1 MLKQLTINGFT
12 LIAEADVPFHKG
24 FTAIT
29 GETGA
34 GKSVLLKAL
43 RMVCGDKAQ
52 TTMVRT
58 GAEKA
63 IVEGIFDIHDEPRV
77 KEMLDELELDQDDEL
92 IIRRE
97 ILENGKGR
105 ARINGSVVS
114 LPDLQKLGEELIQMH
129 GQSEQLLLRDTRT
142 HAQML
147 DNYAGNSEI
156 LSDYS
161 KHWTA
166 WNATLA
172 KINDTEN
179 KAKELAA
186 QKDFLKFQYDEL
198 SKANLREGEEEEL
211 EDKVSLASKSET
223 ERNTL
228 NEIQSL
234 LGNDNG
240 LLDQLQLLQSK
251 LRNLAI
257 KIPKYENDLNALEE
271 VADPFESIC
280 KDLMRLSPARSLSP
294 MEIDKA
300 NSRIALIQK
309 LKRKYRTDVTGLIA
323 LTEQRREELSSLE
336 NLDADLE
343 ELNRELQHHKAELDR
358 VATSLSEKRKI
369 SALKFD
375 NAVQGYLRN
384 LGMPKATFKTNI
396 TPQAPTP
403 NGCDSIEF
411 RLAPNPGEG
420 EKSLQKAVSGGE
432 LSRVLLA
439 IKSVMAE
446 LDKVPLLIF
455 DEVDSGISGEIGNS
469 IGDALR
475 NLGKHHQVLTITH
488 LHQVA
493 SRAENQLSVAK
504 KEIDGRTYTSIKDL
518 DREGRVDELVRMLGG
533 ESETVR
539 EHARQLLEK
548 NVGDK

>member
-1 MLKQLTINGFT
+1 MLKQLSINDFT
-12 LIAEADVPFHKG
+12 LIANANVPFRNG

-52 TTMVRT
+52 ATMVRA
-58 GAEKA
+58 GSEKA
-63 IVEGIFDIHDEPRV
+63 IIEGVFDISNEPQVKAILENLEIDSDE
-77 KEMLDELELDQDDEL
+77 EL

-105 ARINGSVVS
+105 ARVNGAVVS
-114 LPDLQKLGEELIQMH
+114 LPDLQKIGEELIQMH

-147 DNYAGNSEI
+147 DDYAGNGSLLDE
-156 LSDYS
+156 YR
-161 KHWTA
+161 KHWNA
-166 WNATLA
+166 WNQTLSTIA
-172 KINDTEN
+172 ETEN
-179 KAKELAA
+179 RAKDLAA
-186 QKDFLKFQYDEL
+186 QKDFLTFQFDEL
-198 SKANLREGEEEEL
+198 TKANLKEGEEEEL
-211 EDKVSLASKSET
+211 EEKVNVASKGET
-223 ERNTL
+223 ERHYL
-228 NEIQSL
+228 DDIQGM
-234 LGNDNG
+234 LGGENG
-240 LLDQLQLLQSK
+240 ILDQVQILQSK
-251 LRNLAI
+251 MRSLAA
-257 KIPKYENDLNALEE
+257 KLPRYESELNALAE
-271 VADPFESIC
+271 VADPFEGIC
-280 KDLMRLSPARSLSP
+280 KDLMRLSPAKSLSP
-294 MEIDKA
+294 AEIDRA

-323 LTEQRREELSSLE
+323 LTEKRKEELSCLT

-343 ELNRELQHHKAELDR
+343 ELKKQAAKSKAEMDR
-358 VATSLSEKRKI
+358 QSSELSARRI
-369 SALKFD
+369 AAAQKFD
-375 NAVQGYLRN
+375 KAVEDILHS
-384 LGMPKATFKTNI
+384 LGMPKSTFKTSI
-396 TPQAPTP
+396 ETQAPSP
-403 NGCDSIEF
+403 NGCDKIEF
-411 RLAPNPGEG
+411 LLAPNPGEG

-455 DEVDSGISGEIGNS
+455 DEVDSGISGEVGNS
-469 IGDALR
+469 IGEALQ

-493 SRAENQLSVAK
+493 SRAQNQLAVSKKEVEGRTFTSVA
-504 KEIDGRTYTSIKDL
+504 DL
-518 DREGRVDELVRMLGG
+518 NREGRIDELVRMLGG

-539 EHARQLLEK
+539 EHAKQLLEK
-548 NVGDK
+548 V

>member
-280 KDLMRLSPARSLSP
+280 KDLMRLNPAKSLSP

-309 LKRKYRTDVTGLIA
+309 LKRKYRTDVAGLIA

-539 EHARQLLEK
+539 EHAKQLLEK